1 MIEQDYKTLS
11 KMLHINSNVRNLNV
25 ILARQLESV
34 KKYTP
39 KEGLVIFDQ
48 GKFHPMI
55 TSTSLIETLHKE
67 FGVTTVLFYT
77 TKNPNIVPIL
87 DKNTEYKCW
96 YTVETSTIF
105 FSGSIGKEG
114 SLNLVKSRDEVRK
127 NVSSW
132 SLIGDNHKIDLHLH
146 DGSFL
151 LCM

>member
-67 FGVTTVLFYT
+67 FGVTTVLF
-77 TKNPNIVPIL
+77 L
-87 DKNTEYKCW
+87 
-96 YTVETSTIF
+96 
-105 FSGSIGKEG
+105 
-114 SLNLVKSRDEVRK
+114 
-127 NVSSW
+127 
-132 SLIGDNHKIDLHLH
+132 SLIHI
-146 DGSFL
+146 
-151 LCM
+151 